1 VFLEAFCARTRVG
14 RGSKNSGGQGAA
26 PSLGL
31 SRDSLSAG
39 AISRSIL
46 ARSVP
51 ICSRAAVDPRTM
63 VAEGPR
69 WSAPATSQAS
79 LQIVISVNQVRLD
92 MPICVNRA
100 MLARER
106 AALASGAVWRMTM
119 RAGDVA
125 TPTDIGVA
133 SDCAKQG
140 EASPF

>member
-1 VFLEAFCARTRVG
+1 
-14 RGSKNSGGQGAA
+14 
-26 PSLGL
+26 
-31 SRDSLSAG
+31 
-39 AISRSIL
+39 
-46 ARSVP
+46 
-51 ICSRAAVDPRTM
+51 M

-69 WSAPATSQAS
+69 WSAPTISQASLQQAS

-106 AALASGAVWRMTM
+106 AALASDAVWQMTM

-125 TPTDIGVA
+125 TRTDIGVA
-133 SDCAKQG
+133 SGCAKQG